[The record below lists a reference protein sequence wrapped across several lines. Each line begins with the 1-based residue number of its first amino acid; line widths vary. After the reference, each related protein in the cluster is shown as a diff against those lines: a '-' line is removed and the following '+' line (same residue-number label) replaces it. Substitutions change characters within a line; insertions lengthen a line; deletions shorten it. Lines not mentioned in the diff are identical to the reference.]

1 MPYVLPA
8 VGSEFE
14 PTMTAASENSAAEHL
29 GFAHDATA
37 HDGKGRLYRVRYD
50 FWISQDCCTLAV
62 IGGGSIASIPVDAVW
77 LWSRTVSGEILCTT
91 NAIGEQDISGIVQQ
105 ETWPAKALLGL
116 CDEHE
121 DRLRKNRT
129 IAFPIDEPLRGH
141 FEIRRAIADALVER
155 GYSYYV
161 SEERMA
167 WRYTILGALVFYV
180 VAKWLR
186 PMGRCLRS
194 CSLRRGG

>member
-1 MPYVLPA
+1 MHPSWTLISTAVTVIFLVGIVAAALWERRPVMPYVLPA

-105 ETWPAKALLGL
+105 ETWPAKALLGFAMNTKIGFGKTGL
-116 CDEHE
+116 LRF
-121 DRLRKNRT
+121 RLTNRCADT
-129 IAFPIDEPLRGH
+129 LKSDVPL
-141 FEIRRAIADALVER
+141 
-155 GYSYYV
+155 
-161 SEERMA
+161 
-167 WRYTILGALVFYV
+167 
-180 VAKWLR
+180 
-186 PMGRCLRS
+186 PMRS
-194 CSLRRGG
+194 